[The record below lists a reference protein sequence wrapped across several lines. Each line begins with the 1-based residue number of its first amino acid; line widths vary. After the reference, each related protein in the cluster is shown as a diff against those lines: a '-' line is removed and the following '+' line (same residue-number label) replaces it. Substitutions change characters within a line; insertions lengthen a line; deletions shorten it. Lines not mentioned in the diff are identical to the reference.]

1 MASGVCITLP
11 LCSPD
16 AVPSPNVSTSLLQL
30 PIRGTV
36 VSLQGLAILAPEVD
50 TRVSVLGVWTLQDST
65 ENLTSS
71 QTTSPPRGHNTT
83 HTIASLSEGGVY
95 VFTVVVTPSAPT
107 STFVEGI
114 TASAELEVTLQ
125 PYPALEIVRTVSSGE
140 CGGNEVATLTGTV
153 SLLPNTASDYTLNY
167 TWTTPGG
174 QDITVSSEDLVVN
187 GNTLQVGDLE
197 TNQGGYVL
205 TACLSIPSSG
215 VVGHCSSATYPIST
229 AGGCV
234 LMHADT
240 GHTCCAGGC
249 VLMHADTGHTCG
261 AGGCVL
267 MHADTGHTCGTG
279 GCVLM
284 HADTGHTCGAGG
296 CVLMHADT
304 GHTCGPSH
312 AVPGQVTALE
322 CPASGDAAVLLI
334 RWTQPSTNA
343 DSVYG
348 YTVQVH
354 QYMQY
359 GRDLVP
365 LPLDPPFYQQVET
378 LDTSVESGVGE

>member
-1 MASGVCITLP
+1 M
-11 LCSPD
+11 
-16 AVPSPNVSTSLLQL
+16 
-30 PIRGTV
+30 
-36 VSLQGLAILAPEVD
+36 
-50 TRVSVLGVWTLQDST
+50 LGVWTLQDST

-71 QTTSPPRGHNTT
+71 QTTSPPREHNTT

-153 SLLPNTASDYTLNY
+153 SLLPNTASDHALNY

-174 QDITVSSEDLVVN
+174 RDITASSEDLVVN
-187 GNTLQVGDLE
+187 GNILQVGDLG
-197 TNQGGYVL
+197 TNQGDYVL

-215 VVGHCSSATYPIST
+215 VVGHCSSTTYPILA
-229 AGGCV
+229 AGRCV
-234 LMHADT
+234 LMHADI
-240 GHTCCAGGC
+240 
-249 VLMHADTGHTCG
+249 
-261 AGGCVL
+261 
-267 MHADTGHTCGTG
+267 
-279 GCVLM
+279 
-284 HADTGHTCGAGG
+284 
-296 CVLMHADT
+296 
-304 GHTCGPSH
+304 GHTCGPPH
-312 AVPGQVTALE
+312 VVPGQVTTLE

-343 DSVYG
+343 ASVYG
-348 YTVQVH
+348 YTIQVH
-354 QYMQY
+354 QYMQD
-359 GRDLVP
+359 GRKLVP

-378 LDTSVESGVGE
+378 LNTSVESGVGECDWSCGMSYLFLPSMHSAGMFLPYSVTVTPRNAAGCGLSISIDCFTQEGGKSACCHCLLSPHPPLTSLTSPSPPSYHLTLPIPSLHSAYCESCKCGRDPFRGGPQ